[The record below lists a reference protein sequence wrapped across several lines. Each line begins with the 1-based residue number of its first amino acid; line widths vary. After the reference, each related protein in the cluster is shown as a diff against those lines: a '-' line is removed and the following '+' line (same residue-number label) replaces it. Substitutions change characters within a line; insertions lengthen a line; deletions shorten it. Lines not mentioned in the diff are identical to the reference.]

1 MKIRV
6 VEAWECEVVKEWE
19 EKEISSLAELDE
31 LLAEYQERYEDANVY
46 YSGNGRICIEWED

>member
-1 MKIRV
+1 MKVKV

-19 EKEISSLAELDE
+19 GEISSLAELDE